1 MCQWGPSNCTRSD
14 GVEVRELTQEMID
27 EIVAAYGKVADLA
40 KRAGF
45 EMLMIHGGH
54 GWLINQF
61 LSPYFNHRTD
71 NYGGSIENRCH
82 FAREVLQY
90 ADIHTGYMRTEI
102 KANGIV
108 CKDKDGNIKEFSGK
122 TIICALGQ
130 RSRSEMVEELEG
142 LVPYTAVIG
151 DAVKVSTITQAV
163 YLGYH
168 AALDI

>member
-1 MCQWGPSNCTRSD
+1 MREELANDANKCYRPLLLE
-14 GVEVRELTQEMID
+14 EV
-27 EIVAAYGKVADLA
+27 K
-40 KRAGF
+40 K
-45 EMLMIHGGH
+45 
-54 GWLINQF
+54 
-61 LSPYFNHRTD
+61 
-71 NYGGSIENRCH
+71 
-82 FAREVLQY
+82 Y
-90 ADIHTGYMRTEI
+90 ADIHTGYMGTEI

-142 LVPYTAVIG
+142 LAPYTAVIG